1 MAWISW
7 SNIRSKLAY
16 DLHKIRG
23 PPAWPLLGNLDEI
36 LGSSYLYKVL
46 NHMSGGGIET
56 SARIHIAAVGPNSQ
70 STCACVSFNLVA
82 NINPA
87 SKAYHLNYHKRLCPC
102 AAVRPA
108 AADHDPRFCNLKPRF
123 AISGSVLSANVT
135 LLTSVAGL
143 SWWDRLCLHSRHWQV
158 GMSNMGRFTV
168 GAWPPMMLSW

>member
-1 MAWISW
+1 MLVTSLGLLAAAVAWISW

-23 PPAWPLLGNLDEI
+23 PPAWPLLGNLDEL
-36 LGSSYLYKVL
+36 LGSSYLHKVL
-46 NHMSGGGIET
+46 NHMSGGVIET

-87 SKAYHLNYHKRLCPC
+87 SKASHLNHHKRLCPC
-102 AAVRPA
+102 AA
-108 AADHDPRFCNLKPRF
+108 ADPWFCNLKPRF

-135 LLTSVAGL
+135 CSR
-143 SWWDRLCLHSRHWQV
+143 SDHYLHPLPASHGGIGCV
-158 GMSNMGRFTV
+158 CCANTGK
-168 GAWPPMMLSW
+168 LE